1 MEDHAEV
8 KDKCIGLETKLDEIA
23 SEIRNLPF
31 NYKLVEKYSNIDE
44 NVHEIYDWHEKNKI
58 ILENYMKEKSIVDE
72 KLRDLEKS
80 TRFLNHETQNI
91 KMTPTSMPL
100 KRHGG
105 SCSQLLNN

>member
-1 MEDHAEV
+1 MEDHAEI
-8 KDKCIGLETKLDEIA
+8 KDKCAGLETKLDEIA

-31 NYKLVEKYSNIDE
+31 NYKLVEKYSIIDE
-44 NVHEIYDWHEKNKI
+44 NVYEIYDWYEKNKI
-58 ILENYMKEKSIVDE
+58 ILDNYMKEKSIIDE
-72 KLRDLEKS
+72 KLRELEKS

-91 KMTPTSMPL
+91 KMTPPTTPT

>member
-8 KDKCIGLETKLDEIA
+8 KDKCIELETKLDEIA
-23 SEIRNLPF
+23 SDIRNLPF

-44 NVHEIYDWHEKNKI
+44 NVQQIYDWYEKNKI
-58 ILENYMKEKSIVDE
+58 ILENYMKEKSIIDA

-80 TRFLNHETQNI
+80 TKFLNHEIQNI
-91 KMTPTSMPL
+91 KMSPSTVI

>member
-23 SEIRNLPF
+23 SDIRNLPF

-44 NVHEIYDWHEKNKI
+44 NVQEIYDWYEKNKI
-58 ILENYMKEKSIVDE
+58 ILENYTKEKSNIDA

-80 TRFLNHETQNI
+80 TKFLNHETQNI
-91 KMTPTSMPL
+91 KISPTSMPL

>member
-8 KDKCIGLETKLDEIA
+8 KDRCIGLETRLDEIA
-23 SEIRNLPF
+23 SDIRNLPF

-44 NVHEIYDWHEKNKI
+44 NVQEIHDWYEKNKI
-58 ILENYMKEKSIVDE
+58 ILENYMEEKSIIDA

-80 TRFLNHETQNI
+80 TKFLNHETQNI
-91 KMTPTSMPL
+91 KMSPSMSI